1 MSPSPAGQ
9 RAGAADVPGRVRGR
23 AAGGHLA
30 QVHTVVVRVLNT
42 AETWSHVARARGH
55 LVGGLGGGH
64 GAGAQPVP
72 AETGEAG

>member
-9 RAGAADVPGRVRGR
+9 RAGAAAVPGLVRGRGR

-42 AETWSHVARARGH
+42 AETWHTRGTCH
-55 LVGGLGGGH
+55 GH
-64 GAGAQPVP
+64 GV
-72 AETGEAG
+72 TL

>member
-9 RAGAADVPGRVRGR
+9 RAGAAAVPGRVRGR

-42 AETWSHVARARGH
+42 AETWHTRGTWH
-55 LVGGLGGGH
+55 GH
-64 GAGAQPVP
+64 GV
-72 AETGEAG
+72 TL